1 MTALAVAGILIMLVT
16 ALMLAVEQ
24 WERMRDRA
32 TETEREEG
40 E

>member
-1 MTALAVAGILIMLVT
+1 MVALVVASILIMLVT
-16 ALMLAVEQ
+16 ALMWAFEE
-24 WERMRDRA
+24 WERMRDRV